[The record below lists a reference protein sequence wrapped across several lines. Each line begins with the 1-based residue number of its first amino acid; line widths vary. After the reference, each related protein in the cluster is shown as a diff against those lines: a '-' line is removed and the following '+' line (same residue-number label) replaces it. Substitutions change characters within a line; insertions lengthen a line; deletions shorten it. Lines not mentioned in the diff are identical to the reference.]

1 MIVVLSTDAVEM
13 DKVDP
18 RLAGAVGENLAARR
32 VLTSND
38 STVYSRSIGKQSA
51 PKRQSAPG
59 LDEIP
64 PAESAHTQSLPVP
77 ERRPP
82 RLATIS
88 DSVRAESLFDPYA
101 ARGSKTFVCGHLS

>member
-51 PKRQSAPG
+51 PKRQSAAG

-77 ERRPP
+77 ERRLPGSSQFQTP
-82 RLATIS
+82 SAQRPCSTPTLRG
-88 DSVRAESLFDPYA
+88 VR
-101 ARGSKTFVCGHLS
+101 R